1 MDELLSHL
9 VDAPLANIFILA
21 GLAFLAI
28 GILGKISNKIEPSTT
43 GRILS
48 AVVGVA
54 LMIYG
59 VHSHGVADGQKANRA
74 TTATSVSAQ
83 PPQRKPGPVV
93 EGRLSEGEK
102 GNRAATTTAVPGQ
115 PSQKNPG
122 LVSESR
128 LFGMWKNANPQT
140 RGVTRLEVQQNG
152 GLVAVRAWAA
162 CSPHD
167 CEWGTNS
174 GSMSGESASITWD
187 QGTVLRTM
195 ALSPDGHRLRMVLD
209 SVYRDNRA
217 PQHGLEY
224 FVKE

>member
-28 GILGKISNKIEPSTT
+28 GILGKVSGKTEASTT

-48 AVVGVA
+48 AVAGVV

-59 VHSHGVADGQKANRA
+59 VHSHDVADGEKGNRA
-74 TTATSVSAQ
+74 TTTTSVPGK
-83 PPQRKPGPVV
+83 PPQRNPGRVV

-102 GNRAATTTAVPGQ
+102 GNRAITTASIPGQ
-115 PSQKNPG
+115 PAQRNPG
-122 LVSESR
+122 PGVESR
-128 LFGMWKNANPQT
+128 LFGMWKNSNPQT
-140 RGVTRLEVQQNG
+140 RGITRLEVQQNG
-152 GLVAVRAWAA
+152 DLVAVRAWAA

-167 CEWGTNS
+167 CEWGTNQ
-174 GSMSGESASITWD
+174 GFMSGESASITWD
-187 QGTVLRTM
+187 QGAVQRKM
-195 ALSPDGHRLRMVLD
+195 ALSPDGSRLRMVLD

-224 FVKE
+224 FVKQ